1 MSYSCTGRGTSQ
13 EPSSAKKAAG
23 DPPDGGPQ
31 QTAAMR
37 VKKGCNSSAVEVPVT
52 TEEDLLAS
60 ALISPEDVL
69 GLQKITDSK
78 LGRWATKEDKGAGD
92 GHAWG
97 LVRRPSSRTWQ
108 CAIRAPPP
116 HPRLLIHVET
126 RREVTEV
133 KFRRLLC
140 WGG

>member
-1 MSYSCTGRGTSQ
+1 MSPEPWVKEKGEEERRMSYSCTGRGTSQ

-23 DPPDGGPQ
+23 DNPDGGPQ

-60 ALISPEDVL
+60 AQITPEDVL

-78 LGRWATKEDKGAGD
+78 FGRWVTMEDKSAGD
-92 GHAWG
+92 VTAALCGMHE
-97 LVRRPSSRTWQ
+97 LVRRPSSRTW
-108 CAIRAPPP
+108 
-116 HPRLLIHVET
+116 
-126 RREVTEV
+126 
-133 KFRRLLC
+133 
-140 WGG
+140 